1 MVMEK
6 IQLKN
11 FLKNQ
16 IGIAS
21 KILKKKN
28 TAGGLALADS
38 KPIIEPWKRKS
49 NSTDFEI
56 KPWFCHLGWVAFGK
70 IFKLLRL

>member
-1 MVMEK
+1 MEK

-38 KPIIEPWKRKS
+38 KPIIEP
-49 NSTDFEI
+49 
-56 KPWFCHLGWVAFGK
+56 
-70 IFKLLRL
+70 